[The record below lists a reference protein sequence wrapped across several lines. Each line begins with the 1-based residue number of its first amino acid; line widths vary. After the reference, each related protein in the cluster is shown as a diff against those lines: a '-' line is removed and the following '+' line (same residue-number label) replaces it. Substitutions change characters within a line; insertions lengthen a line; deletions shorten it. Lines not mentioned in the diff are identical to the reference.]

1 MTNIYLLAGVSMPLW
16 LSTDLKQDNPLILLS
31 GVLCTGIG
39 DSVASIVGSKFGKC
53 HILNTNKT
61 IEGFLAS
68 IWAQKIFIKMLELLN
83 LLVISQKK
91 IEILFIIA
99 SVSVVEVI
107 TTQVDNIALPFLMYR

>member
-1 MTNIYLLAGVSMPLW
+1 MPLW
-16 LSTDLKQDNPLILLS
+16 LSPELKQDNPLILLS
-31 GVLCTGIG
+31 GVLPTGIG
-39 DSVASIVGSKFGKC
+39 DPVDSIVGSKSGKC
-53 HILNTNKT
+53 HILDINKT

-68 IWAQKIFIKMLELLN
+68 IWAQKIFIKVLELLN